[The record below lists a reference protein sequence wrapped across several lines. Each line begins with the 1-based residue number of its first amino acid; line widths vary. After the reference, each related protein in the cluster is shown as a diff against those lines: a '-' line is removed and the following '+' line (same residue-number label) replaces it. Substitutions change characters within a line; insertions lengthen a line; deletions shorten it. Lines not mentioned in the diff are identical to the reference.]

1 MLIDIVRGCAQM
13 HALVIDDVAARVLV
27 VIDVTVHAGWVKI
40 VANDQANLDTLGG
53 SQTFEQNYLAI
64 LANSKMYL
72 TILAN

>member
-13 HALVIDDVAARVLV
+13 RALVIDDVAARVLV